1 VSKCTLKATCS
12 GYAPEIKQLSAG
24 SKDLDALFTWS
35 PSAVS
40 TDGSKSYNRRQSK
53 PGAYKVCFGL
63 VTSEPRVVDSVC
75 VYVIAIKCQHV
86 VLPAAL

>member
-1 VSKCTLKATCS
+1 
-12 GYAPEIKQLSAG
+12 
-24 SKDLDALFTWS
+24 LFTWS

-86 VLPAAL
+86 VLPAALWLCSDREFRWPLETLRK